1 MKNAPDRK
9 AIESAIDKRPDY
21 TPFSEVAEPATKLVV
36 AVKWPR
42 PSTRAEEALQALL
55 AGPQNQ
61 YDFREGGWRL
71 AANVQKLEDLGWRF
85 ITREI
90 MRPGCRRTIKE
101 YRIDRSGPGTS
112 AALAARGLL

>member
-1 MKNAPDRK
+1 MRNAPDRK
-9 AIESAIDKRPDY
+9 AIESAMDPRPDY
-21 TPFSEVAEPATKLVV
+21 TSSLEVAEAATKLAV
-36 AVKWPR
+36 AIKWPR
-42 PSTRAEEALQALL
+42 PRTRAEEALQALL

-101 YRIDRSGPGTS
+101 YRIDRSESGTA
-112 AALAARGLL
+112 AALAARGL